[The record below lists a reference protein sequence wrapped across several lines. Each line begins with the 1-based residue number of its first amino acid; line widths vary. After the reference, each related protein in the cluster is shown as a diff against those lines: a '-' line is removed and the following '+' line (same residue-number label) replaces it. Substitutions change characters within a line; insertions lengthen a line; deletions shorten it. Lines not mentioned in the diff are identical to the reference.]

1 MRKDERFWQEG
12 MDGKRFALCLFRDLR
27 LIAAAGLL
35 GAAVSAG
42 LYLLASV
49 VLAGPP
55 EYQVF
60 SQYRIY
66 FDSEKY
72 GQIEDYYNAY
82 TWGEIMKT
90 DEVLDYVL
98 EALPEGITK
107 EQVKAS
113 VSVGAMNDVK
123 IMPLYITTQDPALSE
138 TIAEAYVYGLDRF
151 GHSIEGLDGMDCWLL
166 EEAKRVPRGTKA
178 ANAAILGLILG
189 AAAGF
194 FGWLV
199 HYCLDDSILL
209 EADLENRCGIPVLG
223 ILTEKRDPDLIR
235 ELATS
240 LELCLKGR
248 EAISVLDAGQ
258 TAQAFSRTVQA
269 FGQTAQAFGRT
280 EDAGGA
286 QKASGH
292 PEKVSARRGIA
303 SPRRKE
309 PAGTS
314 QEWRELLRM
323 PAEMEVWPFD
333 GKAAERMRQNGV
345 LLLLPWGKGSG
356 RMAGRLLDLLGKLEI
371 PVLGAVIYGA
381 KDSFLGAYYGRKGGR
396 A

>member
-12 MDGKRFALCLFRDLR
+12 MDGKRLVLCLFRRLR

-35 GAAVSAG
+35 GAAASAG
-42 LYLLASV
+42 LYLLAAV

-90 DEVLDYVL
+90 DEVLDFVL

-123 IMPLYITTQDPALSE
+123 IMPLYITTRDPALSE

-166 EEAKRVPRGTKA
+166 EEAKRVPRGTKT
-178 ANAAILGLILG
+178 ANAALLGLLLG

-199 HYCLDDSILL
+199 YYCLDDSIYL
-209 EADLENRCGIPVLG
+209 EADFENRYGLPVLG
-223 ILTEKRDPDLIR
+223 ILTEKRDPGLIR
-235 ELATS
+235 ELETGLAV
-240 LELCLKGR
+240 CLKGR
-248 EAISVLDAGQ
+248 ERVSVLDA
-258 TAQAFSRTVQA
+258 ASAAS
-269 FGQTAQAFGRT
+269 AFGRT
-280 EDAGGA
+280 
-286 QKASGH
+286 Q
-292 PEKVSARRGIA
+292 
-303 SPRRKE
+303 
-309 PAGTS
+309 
-314 QEWRELLRM
+314 
-323 PAEMEVWPFD
+323 PAEAQADLDGLLPIPAEGEVWPFD
-333 GKAAERMRQNGV
+333 RKAAERMRQNGV